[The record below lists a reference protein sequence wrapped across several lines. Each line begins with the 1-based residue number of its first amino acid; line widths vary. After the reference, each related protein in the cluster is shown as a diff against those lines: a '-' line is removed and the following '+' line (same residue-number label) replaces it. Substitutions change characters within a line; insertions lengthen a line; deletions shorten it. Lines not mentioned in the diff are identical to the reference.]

1 MARGSER
8 SSRPRSSAAVAPSVL
23 RIVERLARQP
33 TAPLHEQAVLREAA
47 SIGRDAGLRVRTD
60 LFGNLVLRPSG
71 PRRRPAIWLVAH
83 TDHPAFEVIAPGQ
96 ARLFGGVRPPYLRRG
111 TKLRL
116 YHEGEPVPGRLLRFT
131 TSTRTIRFRGGANV
145 RRGDFG
151 VWELE
156 DFRANKGIV
165 HARQLDDLAGS
176 AVSLAT
182 LARTAKST
190 STNLNVLLTR
200 AEEIGFVGTLGAIAS
215 GLIPRD
221 AWVINVEASKV
232 LPGVEIGGGP
242 IIRVGDRQRTFDA
255 SAEDLLLAAR
265 DRLPK
270 SKPVQRAL
278 MSGGTCEATAFSL
291 YGYRATG
298 VAIPLGNYHNMGP
311 RNHLEPEFVAVKD
324 LATAVDLIEIAA
336 RHARTRPVRAER
348 LRRRV
353 EGYLRR
359 YGPRLQASR
368 PKIP

>member
-1 MARGSER
+1 
-8 SSRPRSSAAVAPSVL
+8 VL
-23 RIVERLARQP
+23 RILERLVRQP
-33 TAPLHEQAVLREAA
+33 TAPLHEHAVLREAA
-47 SIGRDAGLRVRTD
+47 SIGRESGLRVRAD
-60 LFGNLVLRPSG
+60 PFGNLVLRPPG
-71 PRRRPAIWLVAH
+71 ARRGPAIWLVAH
-83 TDHPAFEVIAPGQ
+83 TDHPAFEVIGPGR
-96 ARLFGGVRPPYLRRG
+96 ARLLGGVQPAYLRRG
-111 TKLRL
+111 SPLRFL
-116 YHEGEPVPGRLLRFT
+116 RDGGPVLGRLLRFT
-131 TSTRTIRFRGGANV
+131 KSTRTIRFRGGFKV

-151 VWELE
+151 VWDLE
-156 DFRANKGIV
+156 DFRTIGGII
-165 HARQLDDLAGS
+165 HARQLDDLAGA

-182 LARTAKST
+182 LARTVKSR

-200 AEEIGFVGTLGAIAS
+200 AEEIGFVGTLGAISS
-215 GLIPRD
+215 GLIPKD
-221 AWVINVEASKV
+221 AWVINVEASKA

-270 SKPVQRAL
+270 KKPVQRAL

-291 YGYRATG
+291 HGYRATG

-311 RNHLEPEFVAVKD
+311 RNRLEPEFVAVKD

-336 RHARTRPVRAER
+336 RHARAGPVRAER

-353 EGYLRR
+353 ERNLRR

-368 PKIP
+368 PTIP

>member
-1 MARGSER
+1 MA
-8 SSRPRSSAAVAPSVL
+8 PPVL
-23 RIVERLARQP
+23 RILERLARQP
-33 TAPLHEQAVLREAA
+33 TAPLHEQGVLREAA

-60 LFGNLVLRPSG
+60 PFGNLVLRPPG
-71 PRRRPAIWLVAH
+71 PRRGPAVWLVAH
-83 TDHPAFEVIAPGQ
+83 TDHPGFDVIGPGR
-96 ARLFGGVRPPYLRRG
+96 ARLCGGVQPSYLRRG
-111 TKLRL
+111 TKLRM
-116 YHEGEPVPGRLLRFT
+116 YHDGEPVPARLLGFT
-131 TSTRTIRFRGGANV
+131 KSTRIIRFQRGSNV

-151 VWELE
+151 VWDLE
-156 DFRANKGIV
+156 DFRTTKGIV

-182 LARTAKST
+182 LARTAKSI

-221 AWVINVEASKV
+221 AWVVNVEASKA

-270 SKPVQRAL
+270 TKRVQRAL

-291 YGYRATG
+291 FGYRATG
-298 VAIPLGNYHNMGP
+298 VAIPLGNYHNMGL
-311 RNHLEPEFVAVKD
+311 RNRLEPEFVAAKD
-324 LATAVDLIEIAA
+324 LATAVDLIENAA
-336 RHARTRPVRAER
+336 RDARNPPARAER
-348 LRRRV
+348 LRRRIDRQ
-353 EGYLRR
+353 LRR
-359 YGPRLQASR
+359 YGPRLQATR